1 MTNKSDELVCIK
13 NCDFGYDG
21 TAILKDISLHIYEGE
36 FIAIVGPNGSGK
48 TTLLKT
54 LLGLHPLLSG
64 TITKNLKDIGYVPQ
78 HAQLNLSIPI
88 TVEEFLDLKVRSKS
102 ENYKHLVHTLG
113 LSDESISKKPINQLS
128 TGQRQRLLV
137 AFALLGKPKL
147 ICLDEATDGLDFKAQ
162 KEFFSLLKN
171 IQVETKSTVILISHD
186 ITAVGSHATRAI
198 CLNRSLLYDGMPNSP
213 EFHSCLHNIYGRDS
227 VIHHHDHEHKH

>member
-1 MTNKSDELVCIK
+1 MSLALVDIK

-21 TAILKDISLHIYEGE
+21 TPVLKNISMHIHESE

-54 LLGLHPLLSG
+54 ILGLHPLISG
-64 TITKNLKDIGYVPQ
+64 TIEKNLEDIGYVPQ
-78 HAQLNLSIPI
+78 HAQLNLSVPI
-88 TVEEFLDLKVRSKS
+88 TVEEFLKLKANPNT
-102 ENYKHLVHTLG
+102 ENYAHLIQTLG
-113 LSDESISKKPINQLS
+113 LSEDAILKKPINQLS

-162 KEFFSLLKN
+162 KEFFGLLKK
-171 IQVETKSTVILISHD
+171 IQIETKSTIVLISHD

-198 CLNRSLLYDGMPNSP
+198 CLNRSLLYDGLPNSP
-213 EFHSCLHNIYGRDS
+213 EFHSCLHNIYGKDS
-227 VIHHHDHEHKH
+227 VIHHHDHGHKH